1 MSTVKARFFLL
12 LILSLGAAHLTAGQS
27 IPRMPDGKP
36 KFSGV
41 WAGPAFLH
49 VVGPDDTD
57 TPHVTNFDRGS
68 MASFLPGGEAKLLPR
83 PTGDLRHDDPTA
95 LCLPDGHPRQALVG
109 DAQQILQ
116 TSDSVI
122 I

>member
-1 MSTVKARFFLL
+1 MPAGSHSVSTVKVSLL
-12 LILSLGAAHLTAGQS
+12 LIVSLGAAHLLAGQS

-57 TPHVTNFDRGS
+57 TPRVTGFDRS
-68 MASFLPGGEAKLLPR
+68 RMAPFLPGADAKFFQK
-83 PTGDLRHDDPTA
+83 PTGDLLQDNPTA
-95 LCLPDGHPRQALVG
+95 LCL
-109 DAQQILQ
+109 
-116 TSDSVI
+116 
-122 I
+122 